1 VLRSEFRAGT
11 MQDTVRQNIFS
22 GKDTLKQLQDSTPQ
36 QLKQPSESLKF
47 IPGVRKYLSPAQI
60 SPDTTTVCIRNP
72 VADVTYYDSTSFVYR
87 LDPAIADKFV
97 FTFSEINRDK
107 YLKNK
112 EVLIKTLKEGDWRPP
127 RPYNADWMILV
138 LLFAA
143 FLFALIRTIPGNF
156 FNSMIRFL
164 TMRGVNENSSRD
176 TGVLF
181 QWQATIFNLAS
192 FITISLFGYLL
203 LKHYEVSV
211 EGIGGFVAWL
221 ICFGV
226 VTVSITLRHIICI
239 ITGNF
244 SNEQETFIEYM
255 TGIYHTYRAGG
266 IIFLLVNLLL
276 LYTTFLPPGVW
287 FSTGIIIAAIL
298 YIIRIIRLFLI
309 FMTRHV
315 SILYL
320 ILYLCAL
327 EILPVVIIVKY
338 VTGLV

>member
-1 VLRSEFRAGT
+1 
-11 MQDTVRQNIFS
+11 MQDTIRQKILLGN
-22 GKDTLKQLQDSTPQ
+22 DTLKQLQDTIVQKQ
-36 QLKQPSESLKF
+36 QHQAESLLVVPK
-47 IPGVRKYLSPAQI
+47 VRQYSAPHQI
-60 SPDTTTVCIRNP
+60 NTDTITVCTRNP
-72 VADVTYYDSTSFVYR
+72 VADVTYYDSTCFVYK
-87 LDPAIADKFV
+87 LDPAITDRFA
-97 FTFSEINRDK
+97 FTFTEINRDI

-112 EVLIKTLKEGDWRPP
+112 ALLVKTLKGGSDLPP
-127 RPYNADWMILV
+127 HQLNADWMVPV
-138 LLFAA
+138 LIFAA
-143 FLFALIRTIPGNF
+143 FLFALVRTIPGNF

-181 QWQATIFNLAS
+181 QWQSTILNLSS

-203 LKHYEVSV
+203 LKHFKVGI
-211 EGIGGFVAWL
+211 EGIGDFLTWL
-221 ICFGV
+221 ICLGA
-226 VTVSITLRHIICI
+226 VTSAITLRHIICI
-239 ITGNF
+239 ITGNV
-244 SNEQETFIEYM
+244 SSEEETFREYM
-255 TGIYHTYRAGG
+255 IGIYHTYRAGG
-266 IIFLLVNLLL
+266 IAFLVVSLLI
-276 LYTTFLPPGVW
+276 LYTTFLTPGIW
-287 FSTGIIIAAIL
+287 FTTGITIAAAL

>member
-1 VLRSEFRAGT
+1 
-11 MQDTVRQNIFS
+11 MQDTIRQKILIGN
-22 GKDTLKQLQDSTPQ
+22 DTLKQLKDTMPQ
-36 QLKQPSESLKF
+36 QLIQPAESLRV
-47 IPGVRKYLSPAQI
+47 IPKAIHYHSPSTII
-60 SPDTTTVCIRNP
+60 SDTTAVCTRNP
-72 VADVTYYDSTSFVYR
+72 VADVTYYDSTSFVHTP
-87 LDPAIADKFV
+87 DTAIANKFA
-97 FTFSEINRDK
+97 FTFNAINRDR
-107 YLKNK
+107 YLKDK
-112 EVLIKTLKEGDWRPP
+112 AIIAKTLKEGNILPSRPL
-127 RPYNADWMILV
+127 NADWMIPL

-143 FLFALIRTIPGNF
+143 FLFALVRTIPGNF

-181 QWQATIFNLAS
+181 QWQSTILNLSS

-203 LKHYEVSV
+203 LKHFNIGI
-211 EGIGGFVAWL
+211 EGIGGYLTWL

-226 VTVSITLRHIICI
+226 VTAAITLRHLICI
-239 ITGNF
+239 TIGNI
-244 SNEQETFIEYM
+244 SSEEDTFNEYM
-255 TGIYHTYRAGG
+255 IGVYHTYRAGG
-266 IIFLLVNLLL
+266 IAFLIVSLII
-276 LYTTFLPPGVW
+276 LYTTFLPVDVW
-287 FSTGIIIAAIL
+287 FTSGIILAAIL

-327 EILPVVIIVKY
+327 EILPVVIIAKY